1 MDTPTG
7 IRIPVKLI
15 EKIDEEAQS
24 QERSR
29 PQQIRFI
36 LNKHYEG
43 KNANSKS
50 KPKK

>member
-1 MDTPTG
+1 MPMKPLS
-7 IRIPVKLI
+7 IKFPEELI
-15 EKIDEEAQS
+15 QMLDEEAKP

-36 LNKHYEG
+36 LNKWYKA
-43 KNANSKS
+43 KNEET